1 MTGLS
6 SALVLHMVKVGIRR
20 VYIYYN
26 ERLLRDTTSFIE
38 EFVLD

>member
-6 SALVLHMVKVGIRR
+6 SALALHMVIVGIQR

-26 ERLLRDTTSFIE
+26 EGWLRDTTSFIE